1 LRKILRASVLAD
13 RNGLLIRLCA
23 HPYAGERLKPC
34 LSGAPAC
41 HFGAVN
47 ASQRLE
53 DRDRSVLGACSFAS
67 GHGISRDHSN
77 EFLEISMTTSI
88 WSLIIIA
95 FLLILLAVSVRLY
108 LKLRSVHLMLFKV
121 KEDCRILKERVVT
134 QSVNVTQQDQAL
146 RALEHDLQLDRPL
159 PPMRGWMASPDFLL
173 ALARH
178 VAEHQPRIIVEVGS
192 GVSTLVLARACQMA
206 GTGHIYSLDAA
217 AEFASRTEAMLRD
230 WGLADYATV
239 IGAPLTERRIGDR
252 TWTWYGFEELPVDGI
267 DMLIVDGPPESTGR
281 LARYPAGPVFL
292 PKLRAGGAC
301 FVDDADRPDETE
313 MVRLWRREFGGLEAT
328 DLYCEKGAIL
338 LKRVA

>member
-1 LRKILRASVLAD
+1 
-13 RNGLLIRLCA
+13 
-23 HPYAGERLKPC
+23 
-34 LSGAPAC
+34 
-41 HFGAVN
+41 
-47 ASQRLE
+47 
-53 DRDRSVLGACSFAS
+53 
-67 GHGISRDHSN
+67 
-77 EFLEISMTTSI
+77 MTTSI